1 MKNVNYV
8 PFINPFSLNRMC
20 SLFIAF
26 VNILGIYLMGLFFM
40 HKIIMQAYEERYFCK
55 RIKRQQQ
62 NRLTKCPCL
71 YEKYS
76 LTHFLGARK

>member
-1 MKNVNYV
+1 MKNVSYV
-8 PFINPFSLNRMC
+8 PFINPFFSPNWMC
-20 SLFIAF
+20 SLFIAL

-40 HKIIMQAYEERYFCK
+40 HKIIMQTYEETYFFE

-76 LTHFLGARK
+76 LKHF